1 MNFTRGV
8 RMGVDVGNAR
18 VGVATCDP
26 DGILATPLKTLRR
39 DMKKNSDRRVL
50 RKLIEVHEVTE
61 VFVGLP
67 KTMSGGSSASTEMAE
82 IYAQALANELSTD
95 GHQIPVH
102 LVDERLTTV
111 SAHRSL
117 HEAGVSS
124 RDFRA
129 VVDQVAA
136 VNILQFSIDTVKA
149 GKNLPGYTLTPQ
161 TVSAEESVDTL
172 PANETDN
179 PSD

>member
-1 MNFTRGV
+1 
-8 RMGVDVGNAR
+8 MGVDVGNAR
-18 VGVATCDP
+18 VGLALCDP

-50 RKLIEVHEVTE
+50 RKLIEVNEVTE

-67 KTMSGGSSASTEMAE
+67 KTMSGGESSSTQMACE
-82 IYAQALANELSTD
+82 YAQALVNELAAESRAL
-95 GHQIPVH
+95 PVW

-124 RDFRA
+124 KEFKTM
-129 VVDQVAA
+129 VDQVAA
-136 VNILQFSIDTVKA
+136 VNILQHALDTLKA
-149 GKNLPGYTLTPQ
+149 NQHLPGYRVEVTMP
-161 TVSAEESVDTL
+161 VADTA
-172 PANETDN
+172 PCTFNDETEN
-179 PSD
+179 PNV

>member
-1 MNFTRGV
+1 
-8 RMGVDVGNAR
+8 MGVDVGNAR
-18 VGVATCDP
+18 VGLALCDP

-50 RKLIEVHEVTE
+50 RKLIEVNDVTE

-67 KTMSGGSSASTEMAE
+67 RTMGGGESPSTAMARD
-82 IYAQALANELSTD
+82 YAEALVQELADD
-95 GHQIPVH
+95 GTPLPVW

-124 RDFRA
+124 RDFKTM
-129 VVDQVAA
+129 VDQVAA
-136 VNILQFSIDTVKA
+136 VNILQHA
-149 GKNLPGYTLTPQ
+149 
-161 TVSAEESVDTL
+161 VDTL
-172 PANETDN
+172 KAGQHLAGYLVEDTKNTANPAQPTFNDETEN
-179 PSD
+179 PHV

>member
-1 MNFTRGV
+1 
-8 RMGVDVGNAR
+8 MGVDVGQAR
-18 VGVATCDP
+18 VGLALSDP

-39 DMKKNSDRRVL
+39 DLKKNSDRRVL
-50 RKLIEVHEVTE
+50 RKLLEVNEVTE

-67 KTMSGGSSASTEMAE
+67 KTMKGADSPSTVMARD
-82 IYAQALANELSTD
+82 YAAALVAELAQE
-95 GHQIPVH
+95 GRQLPVW

-124 RDFRA
+124 RDFKA

-136 VNILQFSIDTVKA
+136 VNILQTSLDALKA
-149 GKNLPGYTLTPQ
+149 GQNLPGYLVQEPEPSSSSQ
-161 TVSAEESVDTL
+161 
-172 PANETDN
+172 ETREN
-179 PSD
+179 PNV

>member
-1 MNFTRGV
+1 
-8 RMGVDVGNAR
+8 MGVDVGQAR
-18 VGVATCDP
+18 VGLALSDP

-39 DMKKNSDRRVL
+39 DLKKNSDRRVL
-50 RKLIEVHEVTE
+50 RKLLEVNEVTE

-67 KTMSGGSSASTEMAE
+67 KTMKGTESPSTIMARD
-82 IYAQALANELSTD
+82 YAAALVAELAQEGQS
-95 GHQIPVH
+95 IPVW

-124 RDFRA
+124 RDFKA

-136 VNILQFSIDTVKA
+136 VNILQTSLDALKA
-149 GKNLPGYTLTPQ
+149 GQHLPGYLVQEPEQ
-161 TVSAEESVDTL
+161 SSSSQ
-172 PANETDN
+172 ETREN
-179 PSD
+179 PNV